1 MSSIVIQKM
10 DGTIYDLDKLGIH
23 VISFDP
29 PGSNYQHTF
38 TQMSEY
44 STVLTDTQ
52 MQQTTI
58 PLVF

>member
-1 MSSIVIQKM
+1 MSSIVIQKI
-10 DGTIYDLDKLGIH
+10 DGTVYDLEKLGIH

-52 MQQTTI
+52 I
-58 PLVF
+58 CL